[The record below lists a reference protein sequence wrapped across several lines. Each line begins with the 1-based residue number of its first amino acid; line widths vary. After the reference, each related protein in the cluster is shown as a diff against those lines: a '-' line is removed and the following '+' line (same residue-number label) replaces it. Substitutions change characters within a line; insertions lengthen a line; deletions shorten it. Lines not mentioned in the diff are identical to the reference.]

1 MPTATPTA
9 TPLVSMIVP
18 VYNSVS
24 YLAETLDSL
33 LTQGLSESE
42 LEVIIVDDGSDDGSE
57 TMADEYAQRH
67 SHFRVIHQAQS
78 GGPASPCN
86 EGVWASRGKY
96 FFLLGADD
104 VMTPN
109 SLREL
114 VDVAE
119 REGSDVVLAKLGSL
133 GGRRTP
139 GSVYKKTVY
148 DADLVEHK
156 IFNTLAAV
164 KLFRRDLVDRTG
176 AFHPPHLRVGSDQP
190 FVAALFLEASKF
202 SICADREYV
211 LIRKR
216 DDGTN
221 ITGTFRSP
229 IEYVDLSSA
238 VLAAIVTGTEPG
250 PLRDGV
256 VRRTFRREIPQTVN
270 AAFLDLTEDQQR
282 TQVERIGEMLAPV
295 YNEVTAVHLD
305 PRTRRKVELAM
316 DGDLEILKDV
326 IAWEVAN
333 PGAKAVHDGTGFV
346 DDLPEGLAG
355 RIGERRL
362 HPPVVK
368 SEPTL
373 TEVLVDGSVVEIG
386 ARAIALGS
394 RTVPTRTR
402 LRLVHRTGGD
412 VVEVP
417 TEIVRELVQKSGSGH
432 EVRARIDMD
441 GRAPGVWDANVVQQF
456 GDDEIVTRFGSDK
469 AATVSAEPI
478 YLFGSGEHPQ
488 ALGKLY
494 YTRGPGN
501 LSIDLGFAL
510 TRNELPEA
518 SVRGVVALP
527 HGDELAILSVLSS
540 GGFEVQ
546 VPGAEGTRGS
556 VVPWTELEGN
566 LVAVALPDAGSAT
579 GKDRQLII
587 RSGDAERPVSL
598 PAAVAAAVP
607 AGLDTETA
615 PRRSGGG
622 AARDDSRTVDI
633 LRGALGDL
641 GVVGFRS
648 ARRARREA
656 AALTRRLRGRGAS

>member
-1 MPTATPTA
+1 MTTAIAPV

-33 LTQGLSESE
+33 LVQGLSDSE
-42 LEVIIVDDGSDDGSE
+42 LEVVIVDDGSNDGSE
-57 TMADEYAQRH
+57 TMADEYAERH
-67 SHFRVIHQAQS
+67 PNFRVIHQEQS

-86 EGVWASRGKY
+86 EGVWAARGKY

-109 SLREL
+109 ALREL
-114 VDVAE
+114 ADVAE

-164 KLFRRDLVDRTG
+164 KLFRRDLVERTG

-190 FVAALFLEASKF
+190 FVAALFLEASKL

-238 VLAAIVTGTEPG
+238 VLAAIVKGTEPG

-256 VRRTFRREIPQTVN
+256 VRRTFRREIPQIVG
-270 AAFLDLTEDQQR
+270 AAFLDLTEEEQR
-282 TQVERIGEMLAPV
+282 LQIERVREMLAPV
-295 YNEVTAVHLD
+295 YNEATAVHLD
-305 PRTRRKVELAM
+305 PRTRRKIELAI
-316 DGDLEILKDV
+316 DGDLEILQEV

-346 DDLPEGLAG
+346 DAFPASLAE

-368 SEPTL
+368 GEAKL
-373 TEVLVDGSVVEIG
+373 TGVSATGSVVEIG
-386 ARAIALGS
+386 VTALALGS
-394 RTVPTRTR
+394 RTVPTGTQ
-402 LRLVHRTGGD
+402 LRLIHRTTQD
-412 VVEVP
+412 VVEAP
-417 TEIVRELVQKSGSGH
+417 TEVVRELVHKSGSGH
-432 EVRARIDMD
+432 EVRARVDLS
-441 GRAPGVWDANVVQQF
+441 GRSPGVWDAYAVQRF
-456 GDDEIVTRFGSDK
+456 GEDEVVTRFGADK
-469 AATVSAEPI
+469 VGSVGTEPI
-478 YLFGSGEHPQ
+478 YLFAEGEDPQ
-488 ALGKLY
+488 AIGKLY

-501 LSIDLGFAL
+501 LSIDLGFTL
-510 TRNELPEA
+510 TKNELPA
-518 SVRGVVALP
+518 ATARGVVALRD
-527 HGDELAILSVLSS
+527 GGELAIISVLSS
-540 GGFEVQ
+540 GTFEVLAPSGDGSGRAI
-546 VPGAEGTRGS
+546 VPRT
-556 VVPWTELEGN
+556 VLEGS
-566 LVAVALPDAGSAT
+566 LVAVELPRTVPDHGVS
-579 GKDRQLII
+579 RHLIV
-587 RSGDAERPVSL
+587 RSGDAERTIPL
-598 PAAVAAAVP
+598 PSAVP
-607 AGLDTETA
+607 ATDSA
-615 PRRSGGG
+615 G
-622 AARDDSRTVDI
+622 ASRTRAEDARVAREGERTLDI
-633 LRGALGDL
+633 LRGAVGGLGT
-641 GVVGFRS
+641 VGLRS
-648 ARRARREA
+648 TRRVRREG
-656 AALTRRLRGRGAS
+656 AALARRLRGHEKR